1 MSVSGRGWNVAAS
14 GLECDVRRAG
24 GSSWTAARER
34 FLIASCFG
42 CLFGG

>member
-1 MSVSGRGWNVAAS
+1 MSVFGRGWNLAAS

-24 GSSWTAARER
+24 GRSWTAARER

-42 CLFGG
+42 CWLVG